1 MYSNFDYSLKYK
13 KEIKPL
19 IDELM
24 KKCAINQMPMFV
36 SVCTKCTPSEVH
48 FENNSSEIIFENNM
62 ITGYRYNYKMPKG
75 QDLIR
80 KFADVVNGF
89 SVIPPTDEMEVSY
102 DENYQTDLSSID
114 DEDSDF
120 SMNFED
126 DLYHD
131 EETPTI
137 IEDNQSQPDDNFE
150 IEFEDENDTISDN
163 YSDIN
168 NDLDNF
174 INKPVDD
181 DLNKNTDKNEVVV
194 EQKKRG
200 RGRPKGSKNKNKNSN
215 VISFDK
221 YKDIENKDKDKN
233 NDNTSLKEPEKK
245 KRGRPKGSKNKI
257 KNIFS

>member
-36 SVCTKCTPSEVH
+36 SVCTKCSPSEVH

-120 SMNFED
+120 SINFDEDLYYDEKPLTIVED
-126 DLYHD
+126 D
-131 EETPTI
+131 ESRT
-137 IEDNQSQPDDNFE
+137 DDSF
-150 IEFEDENDTISDN
+150 EFEDENNNTNNDFYDTD
-163 YSDIN
+163 

-181 DLNKNTDKNEVVV
+181 DLNKSTDKNEVVV

-221 YKDIENKDKDKN
+221 YKNIENENKNKNTN
-233 NDNTSLKEPEKK
+233 NDKAPLNEPEKK